1 MPEQNVNENSTK
13 NLNEQQNCSLLK
25 RLIRLFS
32 WTTKS
37 KSSENISS
45 SLNGHQPGSL
55 MHELCEDET
64 TRTHAAMKRLS
75 EMSIMESEA
84 RATVEV
90 SAKELEAALA
100 EFNSQ

>member
-1 MPEQNVNENSTK
+1 
-13 NLNEQQNCSLLK
+13 
-25 RLIRLFS
+25 
-32 WTTKS
+32 
-37 KSSENISS
+37 
-45 SLNGHQPGSL
+45 